1 MPASKR
7 INTIS
12 ILWYICCDY
21 VAAMLS
27 ANIFHFSRR
36 FLLSEPI
43 FIRNHLILTQRFW
56 LGAATLPIAW
66 LILFTIAGSYQN
78 LYQKSRLNELT
89 NTFITCLIGC
99 TIIFFAIVFNDP
111 VKDYHYFYKT
121 YFIYLFS
128 QFLLTSIGRMVILNI
143 VRGQVRPG
151 SVVFNTL

>member
-7 INTIS
+7 IHTIS

-99 TIIFFAIVFNDP
+99 TIIFFAIDEAG
-111 VKDYHYFYKT
+111 DERIGQ
-121 YFIYLFS
+121 FIERSEEHTSELQS
-128 QFLLTSIGRMVILNI
+128 PDHLVCRLLPEKKRRYTESPPL
-143 VRGQVRPG
+143 
-151 SVVFNTL
+151 S